1 MAWKVKEKYRDYKP
15 GTMNLSFGEL
25 QPHQIEKLSDEAK
38 KRYFTNDIPKPKKK
52 KKVEKIEKIEVEEN
66 PYNEY
71 TD

>member
-1 MAWKVKEKYRDYKP
+1 
-15 GTMNLSFGEL
+15 MNLSFGEL

-38 KRYFTNDIPKPKKK
+38 KKYFTNDIPKPKKK
-52 KKVEKIEKIEVEEN
+52 KKVEKIEVEVN